1 MTSKGGGAILKVIM
15 VPNVITT
22 LLYSLNQGLFAAV
35 AFLPNLIVGIIIL
48 LIGIVIGSFV
58 KQLVIK
64 ILQNIHVDRYLER
77 YKIIA
82 ADAEFGWTEIL
93 AEIVRWFVIVL
104 FLIPT
109 ADIWQ
114 LPQFALLLNT
124 FLFYLPNVF
133 VAAIIGVVGLVF
145 AKLASE
151 VVAASTKGFS
161 KDVSRTVSSTV
172 RVAIT
177 IFVILAVLNQLGVA
191 QDLIKILFTGFVA
204 MVALAGGIAFGL
216 GGKDFAKAL
225 LDKVQKKLK

>member
-1 MTSKGGGAILKVIM
+1 M

-22 LLYSLNQGLFAAV
+22 LLVSLNQGLFAAV
-35 AFLPNLIVGIIIL
+35 AFLPNLIVGILIL
-48 LIGIVIGSFV
+48 LIGVIIGSFV
-58 KQLVIK
+58 KQLIIK
-64 ILQNIHVDRYLER
+64 ILEGVKIDKYIER
-77 YKIIA
+77 YKISTV
-82 ADAEFGWTEIL
+82 DAGISWVEIL

-109 ADIWQ
+109 ADVWQ
-114 LPQFALLLNT
+114 LPQFAVLLNT

-145 AKLASE
+145 AKLAGE

-191 QDLIKILFTGFVA
+191 QDLIRILFTGFVS
-204 MVALAGGIAFGL
+204 MIALAGGIAFGL
-216 GGKDFAKAL
+216 GGKDVAKTL
-225 LDKVQKKLK
+225 LDKLEKKFK

>member
-1 MTSKGGGAILKVIM
+1 M

-22 LLYSLNQGLFAAV
+22 LLVSLNQGLFAAV
-35 AFLPNLIVGIIIL
+35 AFLPNLIVGILIL
-48 LIGIVIGSFV
+48 LIGVVIGSFV

-64 ILQNIHVDRYLER
+64 VLEGVKIDKYIER
-77 YKIIA
+77 YKISTV
-82 ADAEFGWTEIL
+82 DAGISWVEIL

-109 ADIWQ
+109 ADVWQ
-114 LPQFALLLNT
+114 LPQFAVLLNT

-145 AKLASE
+145 AKLAGE

-191 QDLIKILFTGFVA
+191 QDLIRILFTGFVA
-204 MVALAGGIAFGL
+204 MIALAGGIAFGL
-216 GGKDFAKAL
+216 GGKDVAKTL
-225 LDKVQKKLK
+225 LDKLEKKLK